1 MGNKEI
7 LKEKERS
14 RMRYDDIE
22 TERERRRRKRT
33 TDLKV
38 AAVMIL
44 LFFIGFIVLIIWS
57 EGEPISPLDE
67 EKSVIDESE
76 GKNGEIIHPT
86 ENEATTG
93 QQSLSEMECVDGHI
107 LIRDESD
114 GGMWVISAFPV
125 PDEWRSSGDNKEEVT
140 DAREQP

>member
-67 EKSVIDESE
+67 EKGVIDESGDE
-76 GKNGEIIHPT
+76 NGEIIHPT

-93 QQSLSEMECVDGHI
+93 QESQSEINEELF
-107 LIRDESD
+107 LKDED
-114 GGMWVISAFPV
+114 GGFWVIEAFPV
-125 PDEWRSSGDNKEEVT
+125 PEEWPEEWIRNNKEET
-140 DAREQP
+140 

>member
-7 LKEKERS
+7 LKRKERS

-57 EGEPISPLDE
+57 EGEPISPLNE

-76 GKNGEIIHPT
+76 EENGEITHPT

-107 LIRDESD
+107 LIKDESD

-125 PDEWRSSGDNKEEVT
+125 PDEWRKSEGKEEVT

>member
-76 GKNGEIIHPT
+76 EENREIIHPT

-93 QQSLSEMECVDGHI
+93 QQSLSKMECVDGNI
-107 LIRDESD
+107 IIRDGSD
-114 GGMWVISAFPV
+114 GGVWVISAFPV

>member
-1 MGNKEI
+1 
-7 LKEKERS
+7 
-14 RMRYDDIE
+14 MRYDDIE

-67 EKSVIDESE
+67 EKGVIDESGDE
-76 GKNGEIIHPT
+76 NGEIIHPT
-86 ENEATTG
+86 ENKATTG

-107 LIRDESD
+107 LIKDESD

-125 PDEWRSSGDNKEEVT
+125 PDEWRIFEGKKEVT

>member
-1 MGNKEI
+1 
-7 LKEKERS
+7 
-14 RMRYDDIE
+14 MRYDDIE

-57 EGEPISPLDE
+57 EGGSISPLDE

-76 GKNGEIIHPT
+76 EKNGEITHLS

-107 LIRDESD
+107 LIKDEND

-125 PDEWRSSGDNKEEVT
+125 PDEWRSSEGKEEVT

>member
-1 MGNKEI
+1 MGNKKI

-76 GKNGEIIHPT
+76 GENGEIIHPT

-107 LIRDESD
+107 LIKDESD

-125 PDEWRSSGDNKEEVT
+125 PDEWRISEGKEEVT

>member
-57 EGEPISPLDE
+57 EGGSISPLDE

-76 GKNGEIIHPT
+76 EKNGEIIHPN

-107 LIRDESD
+107 LIKDESD
-114 GGMWVISAFPV
+114 EGMWVISAFPV
-125 PDEWRSSGDNKEEVT
+125 PDEWRISEGKEEVT

>member
-1 MGNKEI
+1 MGNKEV

-93 QQSLSEMECVDGHI
+93 QQSLSEIECVDGHI
-107 LIRDESD
+107 LIKDESD

-125 PDEWRSSGDNKEEVT
+125 PDEWRKSEGKEEVT

>member
-57 EGEPISPLDE
+57 EGEPISPSNE

-76 GKNGEIIHPT
+76 GKNGEIIHPN

-93 QQSLSEMECVDGHI
+93 QESQSEINEDFFLKDK
-107 LIRDESD
+107 D
-114 GGMWVISAFPV
+114 GGYWVIEAFPV
-125 PDEWRSSGDNKEEVT
+125 PEEWR
-140 DAREQP
+140 R

>member
-76 GKNGEIIHPT
+76 EENGEIIHPT

-107 LIRDESD
+107 LVKDESD

-125 PDEWRSSGDNKEEVT
+125 PDEWRKSEGKEEVT

>member
-1 MGNKEI
+1 MPLE
-7 LKEKERS
+7 
-14 RMRYDDIE
+14 RYDDME
-22 TERERRRRKRT
+22 PEKERRRRKRS
-33 TDLKV
+33 TDIKV
-38 AAVMIL
+38 ATVMIL
-44 LFFIGFIVLIIWS
+44 LFFIGLILLVIWS
-57 EGEPISPLDE
+57 DGGPISPSDE
-67 EKSVIDESE
+67 EKGVKDASE
-76 GKNGEIIHPT
+76 EENGEIIHPT

-107 LIRDESD
+107 LIKDESD